1 MGNIYCVGEAVYDII
16 FKNNNPVESRPGG
29 AMLNSAVTLG
39 RLGLPVY
46 FVGDFADD
54 HVGKICCRFLQ
65 ENGVNTSYV
74 SLYPGARSRIALAFL
89 DEQKNAEYSFY
100 KISDCEPEVKF
111 PVAGP
116 EDIILFGSW
125 FAIKPAIRTQIAAFL
140 DKSRKAG
147 ALLLYDP
154 NFRKAHLDML
164 ETVKPF
170 IDENIQFSHITKG
183 SDEDFHYILDTSDVS
198 KIHQYAERNGCLH
211 LVYTANRN
219 GAWLFSGDETT
230 HYPAL
235 KIKPVST
242 VGAGDS
248 FNAGILYGLH
258 RIKVTPETLN
268 TLSAEAWA
276 WVMQQAIRFA
286 SEVCMSFDNYISPE
300 FGKRILAEDLPAL

>member
-29 AMLNSAVTLG
+29 AMLNSSVTLG

-54 HVGKICCRFLQ
+54 HVGKICCKFLQ
-65 ENGVNTSYV
+65 DNGVNTSFV

-89 DEQKNAEYSFY
+89 DENKNAEYSFY
-100 KISDCEPEVKF
+100 KISDCHPTVNFPE
-111 PVAGP
+111 PVAG
-116 EDIILFGSW
+116 DIILYGSW
-125 FAIKPAIRTQIAAFL
+125 FAIKPAIRQQMAAFL
-140 DKSRKAG
+140 DKARKAG

-164 ETVKPF
+164 ERVKPF

-198 KIHQYAERNGCLH
+198 KIHQYAENNGCRH
-211 LVYTANRN
+211 LIYTANRN

-230 HYPAL
+230 HFPAL

-258 RIKVTPETLN
+258 RMQVTPETID
-268 TLSAEAWA
+268 TISPEAWA
-276 WVMQQAIRFA
+276 WIIQQAIRFA
-286 SEVCMSFDNYISPE
+286 SEVCMSFDNYISAE
-300 FGKRILAEDLPAL
+300 LGKGILGEDLPVL